1 MADTKFFEEIT
12 FLFESYL
19 SPKRDRLKINVK
31 DLTQDKVLEDM
42 NYDKVFFDSELNIYK
57 ITKEGKLQRVDNEN
71 FEAVVMKQ
79 N

>member
-1 MADTKFFEEIT
+1 MADTKFYEEIT

-19 SPKRDRLKINVK
+19 SPKRDKIKINVK
-31 DLTQDKVLEDM
+31 DLIQDKILEYM

-71 FEAVVMKQ
+71 FEAVVMKL